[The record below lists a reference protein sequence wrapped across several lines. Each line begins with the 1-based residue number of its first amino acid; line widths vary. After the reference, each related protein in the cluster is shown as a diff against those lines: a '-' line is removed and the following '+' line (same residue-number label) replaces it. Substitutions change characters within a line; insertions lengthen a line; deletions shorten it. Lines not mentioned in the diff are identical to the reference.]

1 MSDTYYNTKIWHG
14 LPKSGR
20 KRARSDMGPVT
31 GVSVKT
37 GIVKIEFSHV
47 PPEQRSPC
55 PDGRP
60 KSPVR
65 AA

>member
-1 MSDTYYNTKIWHG
+1 MSDTYHNTKIWHG

-47 PPEQRSPC
+47 PPEQRSPR

-60 KSPVR
+60 KSPIR